1 LIKHIKIIETEMAK
15 SAKKKVH
22 VFKVNFDEI
31 AFALRAA
38 EQLKSWNVI
47 SDFKIISRSLYYEL
61 IIKER

>member
-1 LIKHIKIIETEMAK
+1 MAK